1 MTNSFL
7 IYSVSF
13 VNASGSSN
21 DVNIFLTI
29 QELTI
34 FKYTFLVGINAL
46 SYVFTDITFV
56 VTRKFKTLLVV
67 GFMFI
72 IGMHVLAILLNATK
86 LWLKPG
92 MRVPVGI
99 LFILFYL
106 GFIGINVYI

>member
-1 MTNSFL
+1 M
-7 IYSVSF
+7 
-13 VNASGSSN
+13 
-21 DVNIFLTI
+21 
-29 QELTI
+29 
-34 FKYTFLVGINAL
+34 
-46 SYVFTDITFV
+46 
-56 VTRKFKTLLVV
+56 TRKFKTLLVV